1 MLFDEQ
7 IIVPQMQLTGTA
19 SIENV
24 WLLDL
29 LLTNLNLQMIIS
41 AKFSAQAAQI
51 GVKDL
56 KVFLENVYYSPLLN
70 KKTVTFILFR
80 KNSPLLIK

>member
-1 MLFDEQ
+1 MDPNFIRLLFDEQ

-24 WLLDL
+24 WVLDL
-29 LLTNLNLQMIIS
+29 LLTNLNLQTIVS

-51 GVKDL
+51 GVKYL
-56 KVFLENVYYSPLLN
+56 MVFLANGIPE
-70 KKTVTFILFR
+70 KG
-80 KNSPLLIK
+80 